1 VIGDCLPRK
10 GHRRRAFTLLEVMLT
25 MCLLVILAAMA
36 WPSLQKPFAGMRL
49 RKAADQIRAEW
60 TTARVEAMNSG
71 QTYLFRYAPNEDRF
85 RVEGYSPE
93 QAQGYSAFGTALGET
108 GPGLRNTATVLAA
121 REDILPEGVTFVA
134 SETAVDTRAALMA
147 AEMEQSDTGE
157 GGWSDPILFYPD
169 GTTSTVRLVL
179 KNADDRYIEV
189 QLRGFT
195 GVITISEVRG
205 SLEAVP

>member
-1 VIGDCLPRK
+1 VIGHCLPHE
-10 GHRRRAFTLLEVMLT
+10 GNRRRAFTLLEVMLT

-36 WPSLQKPFAGMRL
+36 WPALEKPFAGMRL

-71 QTYLFRYAPNEDRF
+71 QTYLFRYALNEDRF

-93 QAQGYSAFGTALGET
+93 QAQGYSAFGTTLGET
-108 GPGLRNTATVLAA
+108 GQGLRNTGTAPGA

-134 SETAVDTRAALMA
+134 GETAVDTRAALIA
-147 AEMEQSDTGE
+147 AEMEQSGTGE
-157 GGWSDPILFYPD
+157 AGWSDPILFYPD

-179 KNADDRYIEV
+179 KNPDDRYVEV

-205 SLEAVP
+205 TLEAVR